1 MALPDGNFG
10 GLYTDFQMTVK
21 VTVTK
26 LCYYSRMRTPIL
38 LCLLWVTASIAF
50 AQKRNADAMPNEFV
64 LGRHTFFDFG
74 PPFNYYDLFV
84 VRDTGNGVSIEN
96 ILLTPSE
103 GSCQPAKIEIRSALV
118 KGSVAS
124 LLSGNPC
131 TIPDKK
137 LHREL
142 KRCKHCPVFSGAD
155 VAMELQC
162 GSGTRIIRSA
172 VLDRDWFDQHPGTPQ
187 HTLQTMELL
196 AKLEQ
201 ATGPGPLD
209 KPVFPVSGE
218 TKLDDV
224 AAGKYDALFQ
234 TARPSEIYRAAQ
246 KTPHWEPVRLVSSL
260 PMQPQTY
267 IEPEYPQ
274 MARIAHIEGTALLK
288 LQIGPAGD
296 VTSSVCTGAHPILC
310 ASAKDAASKWKFPTE
325 ILNRKVDATLRFTW
339 NCGEQN

>member
-1 MALPDGNFG
+1 
-10 GLYTDFQMTVK
+10 
-21 VTVTK
+21 
-26 LCYYSRMRTPIL
+26 
-38 LCLLWVTASIAF
+38 
-50 AQKRNADAMPNEFV
+50 MPNKFV
-64 LGRHTFFDFG
+64 LGRRTFFDFG

-84 VRDTGNGVSIEN
+84 VRDTGDGVSIEN
-96 ILLTPSE
+96 ILLTPNE
-103 GSCQPAKIEIRSALV
+103 GSCQPAKIEIRSAQV

-142 KRCKHCPVFSGAD
+142 KRCKHCLVFSGAD
-155 VAMELQC
+155 VAMEVQC

-172 VLDRDWFDQHPGTPQ
+172 VLDRDLFGQHPGTPQ

-196 AKLEQ
+196 ANLEQ

-218 TKLDDV
+218 TKLDQPSSPASQEI

-234 TARPSEIYRAAQ
+234 TARLSEIFRAAQ
-246 KTPHWEPVRLVSSL
+246 KTPHREPVRLVSSL
-260 PMQPQTY
+260 PMQPETY
-267 IEPEYPQ
+267 VEPEYPQ
-274 MARIAHIEGTALLK
+274 MARIAHIEGTVLLK

-310 ASAKDAASKWKFPTE
+310 ASAKDAASKWKFPTD
-325 ILNRKVDATLRFTW
+325 ILNRKVDASLKFTW